1 MSVRLLMSDWIGQSE
16 PHYLLDL
23 PVRHWIS
30 YPKIMVFTLTRDIR
44 SGSRGAVLPD
54 QNVTITKLKCVH
66 SCSFL
71 NLKRLW
77 MNMFNMLSSK
87 SFDAA
92 ILSMILLLP

>member
-54 QNVTITKLKCVH
+54 QNVYDP
-66 SCSFL
+66 S
-71 NLKRLW
+71 
-77 MNMFNMLSSK
+77 
-87 SFDAA
+87 AA
-92 ILSMILLLP
+92 MIRIEFKNEA